1 MKEVNIYTKTSMKG
15 MKAQDGKAVYVIS
28 MLLGDREVTKSVDLD
43 LIAMTPNAAELKV
56 IIEALKRFNQ
66 GCKLHIYTD
75 SSYVT
80 GYYDWLPKW
89 KAKGYK
95 NAKGEPVA
103 NVELWKELDKLLKK
117 HEVTWHLMESHPY
130 RKWLEAEIKRLKPEL
145 EDILRN
151 KPSDAAV

>member
-1 MKEVNIYTKTSMKG
+1 MREVNIYAKTSMKG
-15 MKAQDGKAVYVIS
+15 MKSQDGVGVYVIS
-28 MLLGDREVTKSVDLD
+28 MIAGGKEVTKSNKTD
-43 LIAMTPNAAELKV
+43 LIAMTPNAAELKT

-103 NVELWKELDKLLKK
+103 NVELWKELDKLLKA
-117 HEVTWHLMESHPY
+117 HEVTWHLMQSHPY
-130 RKWLEAEIKRLKPEL
+130 RKWLEAEIKRLKPEI
-145 EDILRN
+145 EDILKNR
-151 KPSDAAV
+151 PSNAAV